1 MLKMHYFSNLQFL
14 FFIFTQTAL
23 TKISLIKNP
32 IYFFLP
38 IKCFLPFLACFSHE
52 KSPDSSGGSVL
63 FLKNE
68 LTVPNW
74 RLSESGPLFH

>member
-14 FFIFTQTAL
+14 FFIFTQTTL

-38 IKCFLPFLACFSHE
+38 IKWFLPFLAFFPM
-52 KSPDSSGGSVL
+52 KNPPNTSGD
-63 FLKNE
+63 
-68 LTVPNW
+68 
-74 RLSESGPLFH
+74 LSCC